1 MTRPAVGTEGTE
13 ARHGVLAPSFVVP
26 TDVPP
31 AQREAARVA
40 FSPTETLR
48 VLHVVQGYSPA
59 VGGSE
64 RVMQRL
70 SEELVAGFG
79 DSVTVFT
86 TDCRN
91 AEAFPRPSHPRLAR
105 GSETVH
111 GVEVRRFGVVRA
123 LGPWLYP
130 VQRVAYRLRLPLNDH
145 LRTWYAGPVIP
156 GLTRAI
162 ARHDADVV
170 AATSFPLRHMY
181 QALRGAERA
190 RRPCVL
196 IGGIHPEDRWGF
208 DRPMIHRAIRR
219 AGRYVAYTALE
230 ARHVV
235 EHGATP
241 ERVDVIGVGVD
252 PDEFA
257 EVDAQALR
265 AELGIGDAPVIG
277 FVGQLGGHKGISYL
291 IDAMALVWAR
301 RPDARLLIAGASTL
315 YAERLHPM
323 VSRLAPDERAKV
335 IVRLD
340 FAEHEKPQLFSVLDV
355 LAYPSEYESFGLS
368 FLEAWAAGKPVIGCR
383 RGAVTEVVHDGR
395 DGLLVPYADPR
406 ALGEALLAL
415 IDDPARAREL
425 GEAGRRRVRARH
437 TWRTV
442 AARFRQTYLDA
453 IAARAAIAAAASPA
467 AAGFSAD
474 RPRSA

>member
-1 MTRPAVGTEGTE
+1 MTRPAVGREELE
-13 ARHGVLAPSFVVP
+13 ARRAVPALPLVVP
-26 TDVPP
+26 PDVLSALAEPRP
-31 AQREAARVA
+31 AER
-40 FSPTETLR
+40 LR
-48 VLHVVQGYSPA
+48 VLHVVQGYAPA

-64 RVMQRL
+64 RVIQRL

-79 DSVTVFT
+79 DRVTVFT

-105 GSETVH
+105 GCETVR
-111 GVEVRRFGVVRA
+111 GVEVRRFAVVRA
-123 LGPWLYP
+123 FGPWLHP

-145 LRTWYAGPVIP
+145 LRTWYAGPIIP

-162 ARHDADVV
+162 ARHGADVV

-181 QALRGAERA
+181 QALRGAARA
-190 RRPCVL
+190 GRPCVL

-235 EHGATP
+235 AHGAAP

-252 PDEFA
+252 AEDFA
-257 EVDAQALR
+257 NVDAQPLR
-265 AELGIGDAPVIG
+265 RELAIDGAPVVG

-291 IDAMALVWAR
+291 LEAMPAVWAR
-301 RPDARLLIAGASTL
+301 RPDVRLLIAGASTV
-315 YAERLHPM
+315 YAERLQPM
-323 VSRLAPDERAKV
+323 VARLPSEARAKV
-335 IVRLD
+335 IVHLD
-340 FAEHEKPQLFSVLDV
+340 FAEHEKRHLFALLDV

-383 RGAVTEVVHDGR
+383 RGAVTEVVHDGH

-406 ALGEALLAL
+406 ALAEALLAL
-415 IDDPARAREL
+415 IDDPARARAL

-437 TWRTV
+437 TWRAV

-453 IAARAAIAAAASPA
+453 LRARATERS
-467 AAGFSAD
+467 SA
-474 RPRSA
+474 